1 MSRILDGFMYLVGA
15 VLFFFAMEFASV
27 GWHVPA
33 IFAATY
39 FVCAIMLA
47 VLGGGAIASVSY
59 MKPCARVRLTN

>member
-1 MSRILDGFMYLVGA
+1 MKAIEAVMYFVGA